1 MLITYLSI
9 LLEYFHFI
17 HITYCS
23 FTGVERVF
31 SSFGLVH
38 SKLRNR
44 LGIEKAGILVFLIKF
59 LNRKPLNTVDDDD
72 SD

>member
-23 FTGVERVF
+23 FTGVE
-31 SSFGLVH
+31 SFF
-38 SKLRNR
+38 
-44 LGIEKAGILVFLIKF
+44 IFWAGSFQ
-59 LNRKPLNTVDDDD
+59 T
-72 SD
+72 S